1 MGYKIVK
8 LDDPQGQCGLHPSHK
23 WAVMDDVWGFKEAY
37 RTKREAELHILG
49 LEAKEAQAAK
59 EAAAQRATRFKGTPG
74 PWSAPHLSNPGPGCK
89 CGYVFAESSMGGV
102 AEVYVDNGSN
112 DCPPRD
118 EARANARLIAAAPDL
133 LAALMELVDIVEG
146 HVEDGDTLDSL
157 TLQPARAALA
167 KAGIE

>member
-8 LDDPQGQCGLHPSHK
+8 LDDPQGQCGVHPSQK

-49 LEAKEAQAAK
+49 LEAKEAQVAA
-59 EAAAQRATRFKGTPG
+59 EAAAQRATRFKGTFKGTPG
-74 PWSAPHLSNPGPGCK
+74 PWFFDGPRIDSK
-89 CGYVFAESSMGGV
+89 EYYIT
-102 AEVYVDNGSN
+102 EVHPLQPSLAIRN
-112 DCPPRD
+112 
-118 EARANARLIAAAPDL
+118 ANARLIAAAPDL

>member
-23 WAVMDDVWGFKEAY
+23 WAVMDDVWGLKEAF
-37 RTKREAELHILG
+37 RSKIGAEAYVAAL
-49 LEAKEAQAAK
+49 KEEDA
-59 EAAAQRATRFKGTPG
+59 EAAAQRASQFKGTPG
-74 PWSAPHLSNPGPGCK
+74 PWFFDGPRIDSK
-89 CGYVFAESSMGGV
+89 EYYV
-102 AEVYVDNGSN
+102 AEVHPLQPSLAIRN
-112 DCPPRD
+112 
-118 EARANARLIAAAPDL
+118 ANARLIAAAPDL